1 MAQFKPSWLL
11 YGATGYTGALIAEMA
26 KARGAEPIL
35 AGRNANKLKILAEK
49 LGLKFRVFNIE
60 DRAAMDKGMQG
71 IKLMLNCAGPFTQT
85 SVPLAQAAIR
95 NGVHYLD
102 IAGEV
107 HPIRALQRLDERA
120 KEDDVMLLSGVG
132 FGCMPSEALL
142 AFIKAQ
148 RPGLVR
154 AQIASAVD
162 GAVSKGSIQALF
174 ECLHMPGY
182 TRDRGQ
188 LVAAKPGETKLN
200 VDFGPGGKRTCVT
213 NPWRGD
219 LFTAGHGLGI
229 AHLETYTH
237 FPWYVGDLF
246 RKPEIAQGKGLLGK
260 LVAFGLSKMADG
272 PSPAKRANSKS
283 YIWAEGIDE
292 DGRKA
297 GGVVT
302 GPGPYEV
309 TALCALYAVE
319 QVLKGKYKGGFVT
332 CGELFGSDPLKA
344 IPGINFTPSVEA

>member
-11 YGATGYTGALIAEMA
+11 YGATGYTGQLIAEMA

-35 AGRNANKLKILAEK
+35 AGRDADKLKILSEK
-49 LGLKFRVFNIE
+49 LGLKFRVFSIE
-60 DRAAMDKGMQG
+60 DRSALDKGMLG

-120 KEDDVMLLSGVG
+120 KEDDVMLLPGVA

-142 AFIKAQ
+142 AFIKTQ

-154 AQIASAVD
+154 AQMAFAVD
-162 GAVSKGSIQALF
+162 GGASKGTVQAMF
-174 ECLHMPGY
+174 ECVHMPGY

-188 LVAAKPGETKLN
+188 LVAAKPGETKLI
-200 VDFGPGGKRTCVT
+200 VDFGPGGKRTCGT

-219 LFTAGHGLGI
+219 LLTAGYGLGI

-237 FPWYVGDLF
+237 YPWYVADLF

-272 PSPAKRANSKS
+272 PSPAKRAKNKS

-302 GPGPYEV
+302 GPDAYEL
-309 TALCALYAVE
+309 TAQCALYAIE
-319 QVLKGKYKGGFVT
+319 NVLKGKYKGGFVT

-344 IPGINFTPSVEA
+344 IPGINFTPAVEV

>member
-11 YGATGYTGALIAEMA
+11 YGATGYTGTLIAELA

-35 AGRNANKLKILAEK
+35 AGRDANKLKILAEK
-49 LGLKFRVFNIE
+49 MGLKCRVFNIE

-107 HPIRALQRLDERA
+107 HPIRALQRLDDRA
-120 KEDDVMLLSGVG
+120 REDDVMLLSGVG

-142 AFIKAQ
+142 AFIKAR

-162 GAVSKGSIQALF
+162 GSVSKGSIQALF
-174 ECLHMPGY
+174 ECLYMPGY

-188 LVAAKPGETKLN
+188 LVAAKPGESKIM
-200 VDFGPGGKRTCVT
+200 VDFGPGGKRTCAT

-297 GGVVT
+297 GGVIS
-302 GPGPYEV
+302 GPGTYEV
-309 TALCALYAVE
+309 TALCAMYAVE

-344 IPGINFTPSVEA
+344 IAGINFTPTVEV

>member
-11 YGATGYTGALIAEMA
+11 YGATGYTGKLITEMA
-26 KARGAEPIL
+26 KTRGAEPIL
-35 AGRNANKLKILAEK
+35 AGRDANKLKILAEK
-49 LGLKFRVFNIE
+49 LDLKFRVFNID
-60 DRAAMDKGMQG
+60 DRAAMDKGMLG

-85 SVPLAQAAIR
+85 AVPLAQAAIR

-107 HPIRALQRLDERA
+107 HPMRALQRLQERA
-120 KEDDVMLLSGVG
+120 KEEDVMLLPGVA

-142 AFIKAQ
+142 AFIKAK

-154 AQIASAVD
+154 AQIAFAVD
-162 GAVSKGSIQALF
+162 GAASKGTIQALF

-188 LVAAKPGETKLN
+188 LVAAKPGETKLM

-219 LFTAGHGLGI
+219 LLTAGLGLGI

-237 FPWYVGDLF
+237 FPWYVADLF

-260 LVAFGLSKMADG
+260 LVTFALSKMPDG
-272 PSPAKRANSKS
+272 PSPAKRAKSKS

-297 GGVVT
+297 GGVIS
-302 GPGPYEV
+302 GQDAYDV
-309 TALCALYAVE
+309 TAQCALYAVE
-319 QVLKGKYKGGFVT
+319 HVLKGKYKGGFVT

-344 IPGINFTPSVEA
+344 IPGINFTPATDV

>member
-35 AGRNANKLKILAEK
+35 AGRNADKLKILAEK

-60 DRAAMDKGMQG
+60 DRSALDKGMLG

-85 SVPLAQAAIR
+85 AVPLAQAAIR

-120 KEDDVMLLSGVG
+120 KEDEVMLLPGVA

-142 AFIKAQ
+142 ALIKTQ

-154 AQIASAVD
+154 AQVAFAVD
-162 GAVSKGSIQALF
+162 GAASKGTIHAMF

-188 LVAAKPGETKLN
+188 LVAAKPGETKIL
-200 VDFGPGGKRTCVT
+200 VDFGAGGKRTCVT

-219 LFTAGHGLGI
+219 LLTAGHGLGI

-237 FPWYVGDLF
+237 FPWYVSDLF

-260 LVAFGLSKMADG
+260 LATFALSKMADG
-272 PSPAKRANSKS
+272 PSAAKRAKSKT
-283 YIWAEGIDE
+283 YVWAEGIDE

-297 GGVVT
+297 GGVIS
-302 GPGPYEV
+302 GPDAYEFS
-309 TALCALYAVE
+309 ALCALYAVE

-332 CGELFGSDPLKA
+332 SGELFGSDPLKA
-344 IPGINFTPSVEA
+344 IPGINFTPTVLG